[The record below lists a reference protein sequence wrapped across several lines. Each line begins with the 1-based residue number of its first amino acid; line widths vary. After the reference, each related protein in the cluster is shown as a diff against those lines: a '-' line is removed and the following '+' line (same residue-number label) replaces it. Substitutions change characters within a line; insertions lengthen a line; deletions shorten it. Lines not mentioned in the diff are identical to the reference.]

1 MHSLPD
7 ILSSVP
13 LHWWVALIISVLGI
27 AAICI
32 RAFETEEAR
41 VRRAERNK
49 KKELRSMAQRI
60 RRMDTPFTNGTL
72 WIFKLTLHR
81 FQPQFDNGCAEA

>member
-13 LHWWVALIISVLGI
+13 LHWWVALIISVPGI

-41 VRRAERNK
+41 VK
-49 KKELRSMAQRI
+49 TCRSEQEEGIAVV
-60 RRMDTPFTNGTL
+60 
-72 WIFKLTLHR
+72 
-81 FQPQFDNGCAEA
+81 C